1 MSPLGDGESYPG
13 PFCSLCSFLFVK
25 LNLMVSEKRVLSPF
39 FTIAGYSNRN
49 ALTIFNHMNT
59 RAERDKITTK

>member
-25 LNLMVSEKRVLSPF
+25 LNLMVSEKLVFVSIFHNRRV
-39 FTIAGYSNRN
+39 
-49 ALTIFNHMNT
+49 
-59 RAERDKITTK
+59 